1 MLRHPRLV
9 QFVRRRLTPD
19 EKFGLY
25 LTIGSAVT
33 FFFIYVFFGV
43 VIDLIGQK
51 ALSRADLRVI
61 NLLQIFRAPTFNE
74 VMLFVTYLGQW
85 QVVIAGLAVLSL
97 LLLLMRR
104 RHALF
109 VLLMS
114 VGLGEIF
121 VWLAEQMLRR
131 PRPPL
136 QGALAPARGFSF
148 PSGHSFIAVSFYG
161 LLTYFLLRFVR
172 GKLRKTVVLV
182 AGTAIILAIGFS
194 RIYLGVHW
202 PSDVLASYA
211 AGAAWLT
218 ILITSL
224 EIRRKFN
231 EMDRPKP
238 MIKRPVVMALG
249 AVLGLSWIFFAASF
263 YWTHPLKTPAII
275 GGEDRII
282 AAADI
287 PRRLFDD
294 LPRTS
299 ESLTG
304 APIEPVNFV
313 IVGTVEQVDRA
324 FREADW
330 LPTDPFVPDNIWR
343 MILATVLNKPYP
355 QGPGVPA
362 FWDSRPNDLAY
373 EQATWKRTIRER
385 HHIHIW
391 FTPYLSTSG
400 QRVWFGTAHFDRG
413 IKFKTAFVIPTHSID
428 PALDKEREKIRVDLT
443 KTGLVAKEEDFQV
456 VDPVLGK
463 NPAGDMY
470 FTDGKAAVIVL
481 RDRP

>member
-1 MLRHPRLV
+1 
-9 QFVRRRLTPD
+9 
-19 EKFGLY
+19 
-25 LTIGSAVT
+25 
-33 FFFIYVFFGV
+33 
-43 VIDLIGQK
+43 
-51 ALSRADLRVI
+51 
-61 NLLQIFRAPTFNE
+61 
-74 VMLFVTYLGQW
+74 
-85 QVVIAGLAVLSL
+85 
-97 LLLLMRR
+97 MRR

-114 VGLGEIF
+114 VGLGEVF

-136 QGALAPARGFSF
+136 QGALASASGFSF

-161 LLTYFLLRFVR
+161 LLTYFLLRFVH
-172 GKLRKTVVLV
+172 GKWRKTLVL
-182 AGTAIILAIGFS
+182 ASGAMLILAIGLS
-194 RIYLGVHW
+194 RVYLGVHW

-218 ILITSL
+218 MLITSL
-224 EIRRKFN
+224 EIRRKFS
-231 EMDRPKP
+231 ELARPQPMLKKP
-238 MIKRPVVMALG
+238 VIMAL
-249 AVLGLSWIFFAASF
+249 AAALSLSWIFFAASF
-263 YWTHPLKTPAII
+263 YWTHPLKTPVMIS
-275 GGEDRII
+275 GEDRAI

-287 PRRLFDD
+287 PQRLFDD

-304 APIEPVNFV
+304 VPIEPVNFV
-313 IVGTVEQVDRA
+313 IVGTAEQVDRA
-324 FREADW
+324 FREANW
-330 LPTDPFVPDNIWR
+330 LPTDPFTPDNIWK
-343 MILATVLNKPYP
+343 MMLASVFNKPYP

-391 FTPYLSTSG
+391 FTPYVSDGG

-413 IKFKTAFVIPTHSID
+413 IKLKTAFIIPTHSID
-428 PALDKEREKIRVDLT
+428 PALDKEREKIRTDLAQ
-443 KTGLVAKEEDFQV
+443 TGLIAKDGDYQV
-456 VDPVLGK
+456 VDSVLGK

-470 FTDGKAAVIVL
+470 FTDGKAAVIFL
-481 RDRP
+481 QDRPIVPVPE